1 MKYVCQTLFDITAT
15 GTTGHCKPTRI
26 PFLDGAGQLISTESD
41 WHRSRNQQ
49 RNWETLTQILG
60 LRTQIF
66 ELTSPIQNSTRTHWM
81 FEFATEFDGV
91 YGPTDDPTQILRA
104 DAEGVP
110 MLLFQNNTAD
120 LMPVL
125 RTHGSGQNI
134 WFATV
139 PINM

>member
-1 MKYVCQTLFDITAT
+1 MKYVCQTLFDITVT
-15 GTTGHCKPTRI
+15 GTTGHCKSARM
-26 PFLDGAGQLISTESD
+26 PFRDRAGQLISTEQQ

-60 LRTQIF
+60 LRTQLF
-66 ELTSPIQNSTRTHWM
+66 ELTLPIQDSTGTRWM

-91 YGPTDDPTQILRA
+91 YGPVTDPTQVLRA
-104 DAEGVP
+104 DADGVP
-110 MLLFQNNTAD
+110 MLLALNNSED
-120 LMPVL
+120 LVPVL
-125 RTHGSGQNI
+125 RTYGVGQNI